1 MKDKKQQNEKKP
13 KSRLVSFCVSATAL
27 ILVFAVCFTFLIF
40 STDVVINIDMQNSTN
55 YDVVKPTSVSVTIQQ
70 VENVAQNPSA
80 ENGAGD
86 GMPVVPPDNTGI
98 TPPPNTTPIV
108 DKDLK
113 DWVDNCPIKFSNTQ
127 KQDTLALMYYVMN
140 KNGYSDEQISG
151 VLGNICCEGNV
162 GRFEG
167 IPYGHH
173 SKDCKNG
180 KVSSCYYENSWS
192 NASIYSNF
200 TDYTVAKYGNKA
212 HEYSEIYSNKVA
224 QNEGMTWEQLR
235 TMFSATAPLSV
246 AVYGFGSI
254 QMTSGT
260 YHTNFV
266 NFIDSNGLSGTT
278 DFYTIAEMETS
289 NLLIKLSDFFNQNTP
304 SGYSNLHKNCQFTL
318 GSLQS
323 SLGATTGA
331 RAEVVESSAVFFTQ
345 VEIGWHYKYLDEN
358 KRRAGIALTCYDDI
372 KAAGY

>member
-70 VENVAQNPSA
+70 VESVTQNPSTG
-80 ENGAGD
+80 NGVGD
-86 GMPVVPPDNTGI
+86 GTPAVPPDNIGI

-151 VLGNICCEGNV
+151 VLGNVCIEGSV
-162 GRFEG
+162 GRFEY
-167 IPYGHH
+167 IPYGIHGGW
-173 SKDCKNG
+173 KD
-180 KVSSCYYENSWS
+180 YYANSWS
-192 NASIYSNF
+192 KPSIYETFTKYTLSNN
-200 TDYTVAKYGNKA
+200 GNQSR
-212 HEYSEIYSNKVA
+212 EYSEIYSNKVV
-224 QNEGMTWEQLR
+224 QDTGRSWEDLT
-235 TMFSATAPLSV
+235 TMFNASV
-246 AVYGFGSI
+246 NSGVYLYGFGCI
-254 QMTSGT
+254 QFTDPS
-260 YHTNFV
+260 YHKNFL
-266 NFIDSNGLSGTT
+266 NFIQSNSLTGLT
-278 DFYTIAEMETS
+278 DFYTVAEMETS
-289 NLLIKLSDFFNQNTP
+289 NLIIQSAKYFNQNTP
-304 SGYSNLHKNCQFTL
+304 TTYSSMCKNSKCTVAQVQSAVGYTSGPEAEVIEAASIFYCRVERVSGGETVANIQK
-318 GSLQS
+318 
-323 SLGATTGA
+323 
-331 RAEVVESSAVFFTQ
+331 RAEWGV
-345 VEIGWHYKYLDEN
+345 
-358 KRRAGIALTCYDDI
+358 TCYHDI